1 MVKRPS
7 LGCAVG
13 KGAGQW
19 QAGRMSEVTE
29 YGLLMSGGGFHVRNP
44 SPEVERI
51 YPVQEWAA
59 AEIRSGG
66 HVYRRKV
73 IVTVEWEEVVL
84 YDLDVPPGK
93 AKGYS
98 WRAPGNMIPR
108 WTDGPA

>member
-1 MVKRPS
+1 
-7 LGCAVG
+7 
-13 KGAGQW
+13 
-19 QAGRMSEVTE
+19 
-29 YGLLMSGGGFHVRNP
+29 
-44 SPEVERI
+44 
-51 YPVQEWAA
+51 
-59 AEIRSGG
+59 
-66 HVYRRKV
+66 V